1 MRKINKKG
9 AIELSIGTIVI
20 IVISL
25 TMLILG
31 IVLVRSIMCGAIGLT
46 VNLNDRVKG
55 EVNKLFEATGGEI
68 QCIGNGG
75 EAVVL
80 SPGKVNVIYCG
91 IRASDETS
99 YVITTEIGDSMTG
112 ELKTQIKNWMGGLEE
127 TWDGTVAPGDE
138 LPKKVARLDIPDDAP
153 EVGIVLTV
161 TAKNKETGRIVS
173 TQDLDFRISRQGL
186 IKAAMC

>member
-1 MRKINKKG
+1 MKNKKA

-46 VNLNDRVKG
+46 GDLNSRVKG

-68 QCIGNGG
+68 QCVGNGG
-75 EAVVL
+75 EPVVL
-80 SPGKVNVIYCG
+80 SPGKINIIYCG
-91 IRASDETS
+91 IRATEDDAR
-99 YVITTEIGDSMTG
+99 YVITTTIGDDMKG
-112 ELKTQIKNWMGGLEE
+112 DLRNQIKTWMGGSDS
-127 TWDGTVAPGDE
+127 TWDGAVAPGDE
-138 LPKKVARLDIPDDAP
+138 LPKKIARLDIPNDAP
-153 EVGIVLTV
+153 EVGIVLQV
-161 TAKNKETGRIVS
+161 TAKNKNTGRVIS